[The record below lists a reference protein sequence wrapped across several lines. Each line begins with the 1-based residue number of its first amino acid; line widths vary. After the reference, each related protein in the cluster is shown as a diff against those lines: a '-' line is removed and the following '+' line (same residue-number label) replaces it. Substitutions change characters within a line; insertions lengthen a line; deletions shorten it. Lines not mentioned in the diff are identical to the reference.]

1 MITNEET
8 WRAELKQ
15 RGVEIVKL
23 KLLVAGVGQQTMVD
37 GFNKPPS
44 IPRSFVEDWVAEE
57 ERRAAEEERRAAEEE
72 RRAAEEE
79 RKAAEIMRRTLHWAI
94 VAGRPGARS
103 NTVRSCHRISALE
116 RRHVKRSGEEF
127 D

>member
-15 RGVEIVKL
+15 RGVENVKL
-23 KLLVAGVGQQTMVD
+23 KLLVAAVSQQTMVD
-37 GFNKPPS
+37 GFNNPPS
-44 IPRSFVEDWVAEE
+44 IPRSFVEDWV
-57 ERRAAEEERRAAEEE
+57 AEEE

-94 VAGRPGARS
+94 MAGVTGILVLAATLFGLVIELAHWS
-103 NTVRSCHRISALE
+103 DAS
-116 RRHVKRSGEEF
+116 
-127 D
+127 

>member
-15 RGVEIVKL
+15 RGVENVKL
-23 KLLVAGVGQQTMVD
+23 KLLVACVGQQTMVD
-37 GFNKPPS
+37 GFNNPPS
-44 IPRSFVEDWVAEE
+44 IPRSFVEDWV
-57 ERRAAEEERRAAEEE
+57 AEEE

-94 VAGRPGARS
+94 VAGVTGVLVLAATLFGLVIELAHWS
-103 NTVRSCHRISALE
+103 DAT
-116 RRHVKRSGEEF
+116 
-127 D
+127 